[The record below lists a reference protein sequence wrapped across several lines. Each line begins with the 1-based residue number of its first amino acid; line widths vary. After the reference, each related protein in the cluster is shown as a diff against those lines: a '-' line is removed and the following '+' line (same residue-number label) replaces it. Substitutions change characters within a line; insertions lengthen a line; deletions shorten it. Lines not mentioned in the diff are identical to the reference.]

1 VRPEDGS
8 RRGVREVSDLFT
20 ASYRAF
26 VPSMGQ
32 PVVTS
37 LGLPRWRPEA
47 ETWPRCWLLT
57 PTWALF
63 NSPPGEFERGYAE
76 RLDRF
81 GAAKIS
87 RVLERIARE
96 HHADRLVL
104 LCHELDGRQCHR
116 ADLATWLLARAGQV
130 VTEITR
136 QEN

>member
-1 VRPEDGS
+1 MT
-8 RRGVREVSDLFT
+8 DLFT

-26 VPSMGQ
+26 VPAWGQ

-47 ETWPRCWLLT
+47 ADWPRCWLVT

-63 NSPPGEFERGYAE
+63 HASPEEFERGYAE

-81 GAAKIS
+81 GARKIS
-87 RVLERIARE
+87 RVLERFARE

-104 LCHELDGRQCHR
+104 LCHELDGTQCHR
-116 ADLATWLLARAGQV
+116 ADLATWFLTRTGEV
-130 VTEITR
+130 VTELGHATKSGQAAR
-136 QEN
+136 R